1 MTAIGIKNMYAYS
14 FVCSR
19 HFRKEDFLYEG
30 RLSDKTIPSVFVS
43 VYFSLQNT
51 FYFTVLHKVI
61 SKDDE
66 KFETNELFSKVC
78 NLCYFLLIKK
88 NCYAIISLL
97 YFLSIK
103 KNNQSIIL
111 FFFHGPQN

>member
-1 MTAIGIKNMYAYS
+1 MTAIGIKDVYAYS

-30 RLSDKTIPSVFVS
+30 RLSDKAIPSVFVS
-43 VYFSLQNT
+43 VYFSFQNA

-66 KFETNELFSKVC
+66 KFEKNELFFILDDTDVGAEAE
-78 NLCYFLLIKK
+78 IKTGDV
-88 NCYAIISLL
+88 ISLH
-97 YFLSIK
+97 
-103 KNNQSIIL
+103 
-111 FFFHGPQN
+111 FFNFGKPLNHFYL